1 MWEKQGVRCK
11 VVIKK
16 TAKKKIV
23 QKINLKSM
31 VLATML
37 LSLYVILTNV
47 YTDVKRYP
55 TYVVMLKQV
64 AVRYVE

>member
-1 MWEKQGVRCK
+1 
-11 VVIKK
+11 
-16 TAKKKIV
+16 
-23 QKINLKSM
+23 M
-31 VLATML
+31 VHATML